1 MTILMNKIPISSNP
15 SERQFPERDTWLDGK
30 LVLEKGDKYT
40 TLYLYHESEKVLT
53 SEMDEE
59 GNEVQKEVEIVRAF
73 PIIVANPFTKD
84 KAINAAE
91 MTAYGLKD
99 ALDVA
104 SFNASLARKAR
115 MNASDSEVIEHD
127 NFINDIKIQIDK
139 IINSSTEAQKLA
151 IAKSEMIQ
159 RIKLYDLSDE
169 VNSFYY
175 NGEKTWF
182 TNEARVSFR
191 NSISSAETLGESFV
205 KVPVNGVMETF
216 SIQDAKEMLS
226 KISRYADDAYL
237 VTQNH
242 IAWVNSMTNIDSVN
256 NFKYKND
263 YPKKVEIINR

>member
-1 MTILMNKIPISSNP
+1 MTILINKIPISSNP

-73 PIIVANPFTKD
+73 PVIVANPFTKD

-115 MNASDSEVIEHD
+115 MNASDPEVIEHD

-159 RIKLYDLSDE
+159 RIKLYDSSDA
-169 VNSFYY
+169 VNSFYF
-175 NGEKTWF
+175 NGYETWIS
-182 TNEARVSFR
+182 AAQRVSFS
-191 NSISSAETLGESFV
+191 NSIISAETLCESNV
-205 KVPVNGVMETF
+205 KVAINGTL
-216 SIQDAKEMLS
+216 QTLPTQLAKEMLS
-226 KISRYADDAYL
+226 KISRYADEAYL

-242 IAWVNSMTNIDSVN
+242 IAGVNAMTNIDNVI
-256 NFKYKND
+256 NFNYKND
-263 YPKKVEIINR
+263 YPEKVQIITE